1 MKRVAIVMA
10 ALCLAQ
16 WPARAQECNPQRI
29 IVGFAAGGGGDSVAR
44 LVAQRLQAKHG
55 RNVIVENR
63 TGAGGNIAAEFVAK
77 APKDGCTLLLTANSH
92 NLNPL
97 IFKRAGYESKDFAPV
112 TRGVI
117 GPALLV
123 AATNQP
129 FKTLTELVTY
139 AKANP
144 GKLTYA
150 TSGIGGPNHI
160 AMELFVKAAKLE
172 MTHVPYRGAAPA
184 MADTVAGVVPLSVG
198 SVASSAPFVTA
209 GRVVPLAVSGARR
222 WPTLPN
228 VPTMAEAGYPDA
240 VLQYWTGIL
249 APAGTPTAVL
259 DKLNREIEAVL
270 HEPES
275 REALQKMGYEPE
287 PGTVQDFARF
297 LAEDEAASRRYVQDL
312 KLVAE

>member
-1 MKRVAIVMA
+1 MHRSVFRSFAVALSV
-10 ALCLAQ
+10 LGLAPS
-16 WPARAQECNPQRI
+16 WVSAQDCNPQRI

-44 LVAQRLQAKHG
+44 LVAQRLTARYG
-55 RNVIVENR
+55 RQVIVENK

-123 AATNQP
+123 AANNQL
-129 FKTLTELVTY
+129 FKSLSEMVAH

-144 GKLTYA
+144 GKLSYA
-150 TSGIGGPNHI
+150 SSGIGGPNHI

-184 MADTVAGVVPLSVG
+184 MADTVAGVVPL
-198 SVASSAPFVTA
+198 
-209 GRVVPLAVSGARR
+209 AVSGTRR
-222 WPTLPN
+222 WPTLPHI
-228 VPTMAEAGYPDA
+228 PTMAEAGYPDA

-249 APAGTPTAVL
+249 APASTPMPVL
-259 DKLNREIEAVL
+259 EKLNREIESVL
-270 HEPES
+270 QVPES
-275 REALQKMGYEPE
+275 REQLQKMGYEPE

-297 LAEDEAASRRYVQDL
+297 LAEDEAASRRYVQEL
-312 KLVAE
+312 KLTAE